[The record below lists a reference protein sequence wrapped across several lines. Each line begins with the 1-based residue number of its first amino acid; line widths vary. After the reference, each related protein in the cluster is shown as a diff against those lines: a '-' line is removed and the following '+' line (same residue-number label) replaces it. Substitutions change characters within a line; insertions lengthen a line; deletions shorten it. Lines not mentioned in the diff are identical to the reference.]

1 MIETET
7 LTNALVIRFTE
18 ARFDAANAPAF
29 RERTATLVAEGATRI
44 LLDLSALKAI
54 DSSGLGA
61 IIGLLK
67 RVGMA
72 GELKLF
78 GLSASVDKVV
88 RLTRM
93 DRVLSIHA
101 DRATALAALSD

>member
-7 LTNALVIRFTE
+7 LSNALVIRFTE
-18 ARFDAANAPAF
+18 ARFDAANAPSF
-29 RERTATLVAEGATRI
+29 RERTAALVAEGATRI
-44 LLDLSALKAI
+44 LLDLTALKTI

-67 RVGMA
+67 RVGMT

-78 GLSASVDKVV
+78 GLSSSVDKVV

-101 DRATALAALSD
+101 DRAAALSALSD